1 MINVLERKGIGYTI
15 LVLDKYILCGTSRN
29 SYFKDINKLGNN
41 MVRQYKSIKVLM
53 NNVPSH
59 LSSCYGP
66 EFHEFN
72 NVLNEALIK
81 ANFISSNSFT
91 WWNAPHADYYKT
103 GAIQYLIDKKLIRIV
118 KISQQL
124 QFEELK

>member
-1 MINVLERKGIGYTI
+1 MINVLERKGMGYTI

-72 NVLNEALIK
+72 PVLNEALIK
-81 ANFISSNSFT
+81 GGFINKSPYFYDEYV
-91 WWNAPHADYYKT
+91 DYYKD
-103 GAIQYLIDKKLIRIV
+103 GAIQYLLDKKLIRIV
-118 KISQQL
+118 KINQQL
-124 QFEELK
+124 HFENLK